1 MSQQAAR
8 AEYLA
13 FVVKLVGD
21 DVGEELQRRKL
32 QGLRMTRKPEQL
44 KFRPA
49 AGEVPAKLRHSRIDR
64 PKQDPRRGQ
73 RRYFGGH
80 GSLRGSG

>member
-1 MSQQAAR
+1 
-8 AEYLA
+8 
-13 FVVKLVGD
+13 
-21 DVGEELQRRKL
+21 
-32 QGLRMTRKPEQL
+32 MTRKPEQL